1 MLPGPADLEPRNTHE
16 PLTLRSAKKDLDST
30 STLFSFLE
38 KTKIK
43 LKDDHRQGRTIRD
56 RN

>member
-1 MLPGPADLEPRNTHE
+1 MLPGPADLETPEYLRA
-16 PLTLRSAKKDLDST
+16 LALRSAKKDLDST
-30 STLFSFLE
+30 STLFPFLE
-38 KTKIK
+38 KNKIK

>member
-1 MLPGPADLEPRNTHE
+1 MLPGPADLETTEYLRA
-16 PLTLRSAKKDLDST
+16 LALRSAKKDLDST
-30 STLFSFLE
+30 STLFPFLE
-38 KTKIK
+38 KTEIK